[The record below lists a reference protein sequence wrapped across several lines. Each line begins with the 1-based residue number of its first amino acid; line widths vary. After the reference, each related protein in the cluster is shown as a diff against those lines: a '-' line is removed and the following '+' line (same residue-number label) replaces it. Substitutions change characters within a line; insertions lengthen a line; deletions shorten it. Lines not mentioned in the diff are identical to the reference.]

1 MYGNRKTYRKT
12 YKKATGKGKAKP
24 KRKVYAKMQNKTVRS
39 IVKKEIA
46 RNVEN
51 KITANDAV
59 EQSILSVL
67 SNPSGGGVNTLT
79 YVVINPVA
87 NGLLNMTQGVDVV
100 SRIGNKIKLKRF
112 VIKGTVYYD
121 PQATP
126 SIAFPQSQ
134 GYVDVYFGRLLNMA
148 GTISSQLPNFYQ
160 NGNTSTAPYCALIER
175 CSRVNKDLYKIYWH
189 KRFKIG
195 NTGTS
200 TISNNDYSL
209 NREFGLDVCKLVC
222 KNKIVKYEDN
232 TPTPN
237 DALLHSLCLFATF
250 SMPNENMPLTGL
262 ANSTTYY
269 SPVKIAVNSYCE
281 YEDA

>member
-24 KRKVYAKMQNKTVRS
+24 KSKMSAKVQNKTVRS

-46 RNVEN
+46 KNIEN
-51 KITANDAV
+51 KITDNDAV

-67 SNPSGGGVNTLT
+67 SSPSGGGVDTLT
-79 YVVINPVA
+79 YFVTNPVA
-87 NGLLNMTQGVDVV
+87 NGLLNILQGTDVT
-100 SRIGNKIKLKRF
+100 SRIGNRIKLKRY

-148 GTISSQLPNFYQ
+148 STISPQIPNFYQ
-160 NGNTSTAPYCALIER
+160 SGNVATSPSCLIIER
-175 CSRVNKDLYKIYWH
+175 CNRVNKDLYKIYWH
-189 KRFKIG
+189 RRFKIG

-209 NREFGLDVCKLVC
+209 NREFGFDVCKIVC

-232 TPTPN
+232 LPTPN

-250 SMPNENMPLTGL
+250 TMPNENSPSTGL
-262 ANSTTYY
+262 GDSVTYY

-281 YEDA
+281 FEDA